1 MWQFIKFHR
10 KKIWGLGVAAL
21 GTVVFPLI
29 LSFTPFG
36 ASYRWQLVALSAL
49 FAASSIAVLV
59 ICAQA
64 LMIKKLLTLEQTM
77 MRLDQER
84 ELREK
89 GLKELEEQLS
99 GGMQVLSERIVQT
112 KQSINDL
119 MSNRAVSADRS

>member
-10 KKIWGLGVAAL
+10 NKIWVLGVAAL
-21 GTVVFPLI
+21 GTVASPLI

-49 FAASSIAVLV
+49 FAASFIAVLV

-119 MSNRAVSADRS
+119 MSHRAVSADRS